1 MGKGA
6 VFVETMRAAF
16 YTLGCKVNQY
26 ESQVLAQRFAQEG
39 YDIVEPHES
48 ADLYVVNSCT
58 VTATSDKKT
67 RQIIHRLH
75 RQNPQAI
82 IALCGCFSQAYAQEA
97 AAIPEVSI
105 LAGSGN
111 KMALPALV
119 ARFRQEGEKLID
131 IPPHRQGEAFEPME
145 AQRFLE
151 RTRAFVKIQ
160 DGCERYCSY
169 CAIPYARGFDRSKPL
184 EDLRRELE
192 LLSRNGYKEVVLVGI
207 DLSSYGKDLGLRL
220 IDAVVTACQVPGIA
234 RVRLGSLEPALF
246 TLEDYRR
253 LAALPQFCPQ
263 FHLALQSGCDATLR
277 RMNRHY
283 DSAFFRSIV
292 KTIRE
297 NFENPSITTDIMVGF
312 PGETEEEF
320 AESLRFSQE
329 MAFAKAHI
337 FAYSPRQG
345 TRAARMEGQV
355 PNAVKE
361 ARSRRLS
368 AAMEEIRES
377 FLLSQVGLREEVLL
391 ESREAGGWVGYTKN
405 YSPVLLQDPRDLGGQ
420 LLTVELYASDG
431 QHCLARLAEK

>member
-1 MGKGA
+1 
-6 VFVETMRAAF
+6 MRAAF

-39 YDIVEPHES
+39 YEIVEPQES

-58 VTATSDKKT
+58 VTATGDKKT

-75 RQNPQAI
+75 RQNPAAV
-82 IALCGCFSQAYAQEA
+82 IALCGCFSQAYPQEA
-97 AAIPEVSI
+97 AAIPELAI
-105 LAGSGN
+105 LVGSSN
-111 KMALPALV
+111 KTALPALV
-119 ARFRQEGEKLID
+119 ARYLQEGQRIVD
-131 IPPHRQGEAFEPME
+131 IPPRRQGELFEPME
-145 AQRFLE
+145 VSRFMD

-184 EDLRRELE
+184 PALRRELE
-192 LLSRNGYKEVVLVGI
+192 GLSRAGYKEVVLVGI

-220 IDAVVTACQVPGIA
+220 IDAVVAACETPGIA

-263 FHLALQSGCDATLR
+263 FHLALQSGCDATLK

-292 KTIRE
+292 ETVRQ
-297 NFENPSITTDIMVGF
+297 NFDNPSITTDIMVGF

-320 AESLRFSQE
+320 EQSLRFSQE

-355 PNAVKE
+355 PAAVKE
-361 ARSRRLS
+361 QRSHRLS
-368 AAMEEIRES
+368 AAMEEQREA
-377 FLLSQVGLREEVLL
+377 FLQSQVGRREEVLL
-391 ESREAGGWVGYTKN
+391 ETREAGGWVGYTKN
-405 YSPVLLQDPRDLGGQ
+405 YSPVLLQDERDLSGQ

-431 QHCLARLAEK
+431 QHCLARLPEK